1 MSLNLY
7 LTTNKPNFGTILE
20 KDASASFFFEKNSQ
34 KRQRNA
40 LIYVNNK
47 MLRRFYILLLYLGIA
62 IPVVLRA
69 QLITNNALNP
79 QGLVQN
85 VLLGNGV
92 TVSNVT
98 YNGSPVAIAQF
109 TAANTTLGI
118 NSGIVLT
125 TGTTL
130 PNGDGPQGPNDASGA
145 GVDNNMGGFNLL
157 SQAINGTQTYN
168 AAILEFD
175 FIPYAD
181 TVRFKYVFGSDEY
194 PEFAPPNNTTYND
207 VFGFFIS
214 GPGITGF
221 QNIAKLPNGA
231 VVSINN
237 VNSITNPFYFVYN
250 GDGNTAP
257 YNQSPQYI
265 QYDGLTKVL
274 EAVSQVQCG
283 QSYHLIIAIADVGDG
298 QWDSGIFLEAASLS
312 TLTPVDI
319 SHTLSQQVFPNPDW
333 MAEGCVSATVT
344 LERQA
349 NLNQAL
355 TIPIQLSGT
364 ATNGIDY
371 SGVPSSITFG
381 PGQSMVSFTINS
393 LTDALTEGLETI
405 ILTFPITDP
414 CGNIT
419 PLVLDLYIQDNQPM
433 ELNLSTSA
441 ISCPGD
447 PVTIVS
453 QIIGGLQPY
462 TYQWST
468 GQNTASITY
477 TPTATQ
483 AIWLSVIDACSGIP
497 AYDTIIVSVPVF
509 APLQLQ
515 TSADITEICPYIE
528 SMIGVSASG
537 GSGQYNYLWTTN
549 GAVSGL
555 TDSLLVNPGSST
567 TYYINVSDN
576 CGNTIQDSIIYTIL
590 SPPLVVQTNGPF
602 EICPGDSVLLT
613 VTASGGYGNYYY
625 LWSNQQTTDQIWVA
639 PQVSSSYFVQ
649 VSDECQTFTVIGVAQ
664 VQVVKPLANFYILS
678 QNPMQGL
685 PVQFENASANAW
697 SYTWYF
703 GDGNGS
709 FLVNPSH
716 TFTNPGPYEIT
727 LIATDQKG
735 CLDSISKWI
744 NIAPERY
751 IYLPNSFTPDGDGL
765 NEYFYGRFIGLM
777 SARFYIFNRWGEQV
791 FFSDELNFVWDATY
805 EGTPVQDGT
814 YTWYLIYEIEKGIYE
829 DLSGHVNV
837 IR

>member
-1 MSLNLY
+1 MMLY
-7 LTTNKPNFGTILE
+7 RLSTIFL
-20 KDASASFFFEKNSQ
+20 FM
-34 KRQRNA
+34 
-40 LIYVNNK
+40 V
-47 MLRRFYILLLYLGIA
+47 LLAPLKST
-62 IPVVLRA
+62 A

-79 QGLVQN
+79 QSLVQN

-109 TAANTTLGI
+109 TANNTTLGI

-130 PNGDGPQGPNDASGA
+130 PNGNGPQGPNNASGA

-175 FIPYAD
+175 FVPYAD

-237 VNSITNPFYFVYN
+237 VNSITNSFYFVNN

-257 YNQSPQYI
+257 YNQSAQYI
-265 QYDGLTKVL
+265 QYDGFTKVL

-283 QSYHLIIAIADVGDG
+283 QTYHLIISIADVGDG

-312 TLTPVDI
+312 TITPIEI
-319 SHTLSQQVFPNPDW
+319 SHSLSQQVFTNPDW
-333 MAEGCVSATVT
+333 MAEGCVSANVT
-344 LERQA
+344 IERQA
-349 NLNQAL
+349 NINQSL
-355 TIPIQLSGT
+355 TIPVQISGT

-371 SGVPSSITFG
+371 TGVPASITFN
-381 PGQSMVSFTINS
+381 PGQSTYSFTIQS
-393 LTDALTEGLETI
+393 LTDVQTEGLETLT
-405 ILTFPITDP
+405 LTFPIADP

-419 PLVLDLYIQDNQPM
+419 PLVLNLWIQDNQPLEM
-433 ELNLSTSA
+433 NLSTSSVA
-441 ISCPGD
+441 CPGE

-453 QIIGGLQPY
+453 QINGGIQPY

-468 GQNTASITY
+468 GQNTPSITF
-477 TPTATQ
+477 TPTSTE
-483 AIWLSVIDACSGIP
+483 AIWLMVTDACSGTP
-497 AYDTIIVSVPVF
+497 SYDTIIVSVPVF
-509 APLQLQ
+509 TPLQLQ
-515 TSADITEICPYIE
+515 MGPDITEICPNIPAT
-528 SMIGVSASG
+528 IGATAIG
-537 GSGQYNYLWTTN
+537 GAGIYTYLWTSN
-549 GAVSGL
+549 GLPIGAN
-555 TDSLLVNPGSST
+555 DSLNVNPSATT
-567 TYYINVSDN
+567 TYILNVSDN
-576 CGNTIQDSIIYTIL
+576 CGNSLSDSIVYTIT

-602 EICPGDSVLLT
+602 QVCPGDSVQLSVL
-613 VTASGGYGNYYY
+613 ASGGYGTYYF
-625 LWSNQQTTDQIWVA
+625 LWSNQQTTPQIMVA
-639 PQVSSSYFVQ
+639 PQQTTSYFVQ
-649 VSDECQTFTVIGVAQ
+649 VSDECQTFSVNAITQ
-664 VQVVKPLANFYILS
+664 VQVVKPIANFYFLN

-685 PVQFENASANAW
+685 PIQFENASQNAW
-697 SYTWYF
+697 SYTWSF

-709 FLVNPSH
+709 YLVNPTH
-716 TFTNPGPYEIT
+716 TFIAPGPYEIT
-727 LIATDQKG
+727 LVASDQQG
-735 CLDSISKWI
+735 CIDSISKWI
-744 NIAPERY
+744 NIAPERF

-765 NEYFYGRFIGLM
+765 NDFFYGRFIGLM
-777 SARFYIFNRWGEQV
+777 SARFYIFNRWGEQI
-791 FFSDELNFVWDATY
+791 FFSDQLNFVWDATDG
-805 EGTPVQDGT
+805 GTPVQDGT
-814 YTWYLIYEIEKGIYE
+814 YSWYLIYEVQKGIFE